1 MGGIL
6 EFIPAIASAG
16 IGMFGQIL
24 ALKSKQQQM
33 LLQVAIGRAD
43 IQHKIDKQGE
53 KSVQNAREFAKHNP
67 SWVRKTTALLLVIA
81 FIAIVLSPYFG
92 IPTVVRLDETTSFL
106 GMSWQNTYFEKID
119 GILLQDGLFYLVQVV
134 VGFYFGKGAIKSLN
148 T

>member
-1 MGGIL
+1 
-6 EFIPAIASAG
+6 
-16 IGMFGQIL
+16 
-24 ALKSKQQQM
+24 
-33 LLQVAIGRAD
+33 
-43 IQHKIDKQGE
+43 
-53 KSVQNAREFAKHNP
+53 
-67 SWVRKTTALLLVIA
+67 VIA

-134 VGFYFGKGAIKSLN
+134 VGFYFGKGAVKSLN